1 MLSVRHSLNL
11 RAKVCGVR
19 LLWNVLNTDNF
30 SFLLFNF
37 SDFIL
42 ILFSFLFDFPLDNEE
57 ACDIAVI

>member
-19 LLWNVLNTDNF
+19 LLWNALNTDNF

-42 ILFSFLFDFPLDNEE
+42 ILFCFVFDFLLDDEE
-57 ACDIAVI
+57 ARDIAVT